1 MKTLFMLLACFWGIF
16 PWASG
21 QFPSRWDVLSRR
33 TNTDGDIRI
42 SPRMNAGTNPLSE
55 QQISFAETNRQLPNL
70 SLRNVHFLDAKFD
83 PKRDKVAVLVSDGRP
98 YLRYQR
104 YNFTNSNWQQELDVR
119 LVRFDST
126 FESKGNVLE
135 LSQFDAVRA
144 TFLGRG
150 ENFSKDRPRGIEQK
164 GDLEYFFRVTDA
176 GVVLVNG
183 QSIEVDQWW
192 SPYKSEPLVLQ
203 LNEAIIA
210 RLKLVRAKLEPYR
223 PSAAAERPPRTLDE
237 AAQYLERVGNQ
248 RHESKARV
256 EHDGVFY
263 FINGVQ
269 SESDTN
275 YASGYAIKQGDTAIS
290 MWRSASVPQ

>member
-1 MKTLFMLLACFWGIF
+1 MKTLHILIVCFVGIS
-16 PWASG
+16 PWAAG
-21 QFPSRWDVLSRR
+21 QFPPRWDVLSRA
-33 TNTDGDIRI
+33 TNTDGDIRF
-42 SPRMNAGTNPLSE
+42 SPRKYNGTNLVSE
-55 QQISFAETNRQLPNL
+55 QQISFTETNRQLPNL
-70 SLRNVHFLDAKFD
+70 PLPNVRCLDAKFD

-104 YNFTNSNWQQELDVR
+104 YHFTNSNWRQELDVR
-119 LVRFDST
+119 LVYFDST

-144 TFLGRG
+144 TFLGRR

-164 GDLEYFFRVTDA
+164 GDLEYLFRITDA
-176 GVVLVNG
+176 GAVLVNG
-183 QSIEVDQWW
+183 QEIEVDQWW

-203 LNEAIIA
+203 LNETVIA
-210 RLKLVRAKLEPYR
+210 SLKLVRSKLEPYR
-223 PSAAAERPPRTLDE
+223 PSDAAERGPRTLGE
-237 AAQYLERVGNQ
+237 AAKYLERVGNQ

-256 EHDGVFY
+256 EYDGVFY

-290 MWRSASVPQ
+290 IWRL